1 MIKDKP
7 YRPRRKNQNVSKRFI
22 RRGDVVSV
30 HGVGS
35 IYSFKDH
42 FSKSGNQDSLMLGGL
57 DYWEQNMID
66 GEIPSEWRID
76 EPRLKAVLDKDYFVL
91 PADFRDSSPDNKK
104 LERRYLPYYRF
115 PNWHYCPVLSCGKM
129 KYLGLTSEGNQKCS
143 SEHKSEKS
151 LIPVRFV
158 VICKDGHIDDF
169 PFFNW
174 VHKKN
179 KPIKNHSKKDDCEQK
194 HLVYQAGKGGNN
206 SILSV
211 RINCSNCD
219 SSETIAQAFIKDGN
233 NPFKDLSE
241 NGNFCTG
248 RRPWLG
254 SENNLDKCKNNPEV
268 VLKNAIKVYYPVI
281 KSSIYIPIDTKAE
294 RNIYEFLTNIN
305 HWSKIKQKIENK
317 DKLEAWLEGYLDSS
331 SFNHL
336 NLKDVIKAIYEKEN
350 NENKLNSETI
360 KENDEAY
367 KFQEY
372 KYIKNPEVSENS
384 HLELSIKKKS
394 INEYGIL
401 SKYFSNI
408 FLVDRLT
415 ETRVQRGFTRSK
427 PFEEGSDSKMIQ
439 ELTTNNSIRWLP
451 ATVVK
456 GEGIFF
462 EFNLNTINE
471 WEEKFDFKHLLEIKK
486 KYNELRRLRG
496 LKEEKNIRNKYF
508 LIHTFAHLIINQL
521 SYSCGY
527 GSSSLRERI
536 YCNEKSDDNEMQG
549 VLVYTASG
557 DSEGSLGGL
566 VREGEPQNLLRI
578 IKKMLNKA
586 NVCSYDP
593 VCLDHKQQGLNG
605 TNASAC
611 HACSFL
617 SETSCEQS
625 NQLLDRTTI
634 IGDVRH
640 NSIGYFQDMIE
651 EQN

>member
-7 YRPRRKNQNVSKRFI
+7 FRRKRKNQNSFKRTI

-30 HGVGS
+30 NGVGS

-42 FSKSGNQDSLMLGGL
+42 FSKSGNQDSLMLAGL
-57 DYWEQNMID
+57 SHWQQNMLD
-66 GEIPSEWRID
+66 GDIPNEWRID
-76 EPRLKAVLDKDYFVL
+76 EPRLKSVLDKDYFVL
-91 PADFRDSSPDNKK
+91 PADFRDSSEDPK
-104 LERRYLPYYRF
+104 LNRRYLPYYRF
-115 PNWHYCPVLSCGKM
+115 PNWHYCPIPTCGKM

-143 SEHKSEKS
+143 SAHKSEKS
-151 LIPVRFV
+151 LIPVRFI
-158 VICKDGHIDDF
+158 VICNDGHIDDF
-169 PFFNW
+169 PFFKW
-174 VHKKN
+174 THKKT
-179 KPIKNHSKKDDCEQK
+179 KPIRDNPEKENCEKK

-211 RINCSNCD
+211 RINCSNCG
-219 SSETIAQAFIKDGN
+219 SSETIAQAFTKDGR
-233 NPFKDLSE
+233 NPFSDLE
-241 NGNFCTG
+241 DNGQFCTG

-254 SENNLDKCKNNPEV
+254 SENNQDRCKNNPEV

-281 KSSIYIPIDTKAE
+281 KSSIYIPVDTKAE

-305 HWSKIKQKIENK
+305 HWNKIKQRIENK
-317 DKLEAWLEGYLDSS
+317 DKLEAWLEGYLDVP

-336 NLKDVIKAIYEKEN
+336 NFKDVMKAILEKEK
-350 NENKLNSETI
+350 NENKLNLETV
-360 KENDEAY
+360 KEDDEAY

-372 KYIKNPEVSENS
+372 KYIKNPETTENS
-384 HLELSIKKKS
+384 HLELSIKKRS

-427 PFEEGSDSKMIQ
+427 PFEEGSDNKMIQ
-439 ELTTNNSIRWLP
+439 ELTTDNSIRWLP

-462 EFNLNTINE
+462 EFNLAKIKE
-471 WEEKFDFKHLLEIKK
+471 WENKFDFKYLLEIKK
-486 KYNELRRLRG
+486 RYDDLRKLRG
-496 LKEEKNIRNKYF
+496 LNEEINIRNKYF
-508 LIHTFAHLIINQL
+508 LIHTFAHLMINQL

-527 GSSSLRERI
+527 GSSSLRERV
-536 YCNEKSDDNEMQG
+536 YCNEKSDENEMQG
-549 VLVYTASG
+549 VLIYTASG

-566 VREGEPQNLLRI
+566 VREGEPQNLSRI
-578 IKKMLNKA
+578 VKKMLHKA

-640 NSIGYFQDMIE
+640 NSTGYFQDLIE
-651 EQN
+651 D